1 MVDCQLKNND
11 CGVSAVKTI
20 FNIFDQ
26 DVSRKYI
33 QQHIFLDEQGS
44 SLTDL
49 QAFLEQHEFTTRLR
63 VLDFHYL
70 QATPV
75 AWEYLMPFIMPI
87 VHPNG
92 LHYVVVDK
100 VKGDKL
106 RVLDPAKANEYY
118 ATPSELKNMAYFSK
132 SYWDLVQMEQKLMLL
147 CNQELAQY
155 DVKLEQALTTNDAGT
170 LFNKL
175 TYFSYIKTNF
185 GLKDREAEQKFLH
198 DLLFNQEIGA
208 LPKHFRALK
217 NDESRMM
224 MRAPLVLTVAPPPA
238 RPQAEAG
245 APQAAHPEASVPEPS
260 PYLTLLQELGTNRR
274 IWYIYIFAALFSA
287 MTTQLA
293 VFVNQVLIDYVLPS
307 YQLNTLV
314 VFAIGLGVFKLFD
327 LATSL
332 NVSFVGIHMGNILD
346 KYFLTRFDEK
356 LNQYSLPFIQS
367 FKRGD
372 LTERLSDAFKL
383 KGFFLRFFTRILVD
397 VFVSLYSLAILF
409 YIDARLT
416 LVICGVMVAFYGW
429 FRLVTPTLKR
439 NERLR
444 FLRKSEF
451 FTKMIE
457 KLDGIQ
463 VLKSFRIEEA
473 YSRKLLQVV
482 TQLLNVQLKN
492 RYVDLL
498 NGAVVS
504 VISMLASLLIIVA
517 LTKKAIVGN
526 AISLG
531 QIVTFIALSERVFS
545 SLRGI
550 LSENLVLQEN
560 EVVLRR
566 YLDFEEAAPAAG
578 PRGGIEDFAIE
589 SLALHELGFGYNPQ
603 QLVLRNLSLD
613 AERGDKI
620 RIEGQNGSGKTT
632 LSKVLTG
639 LYEPAAGRMLINDTD
654 RRFFDP
660 EKLKEKLVLVTNED
674 ILFNDTIEFNIAF
687 GRKVSPAR
695 IMQMAKK
702 IGLYEFIAS
711 KEDGLAF
718 LINENGRNLSTGQ
731 RKKIL
736 LMRGLFSTADV
747 LILDE
752 VLSGIDAASRI
763 QIEGLLNEFTNKIL
777 IVISHEAIDYLCFT
791 KHYSLEHGTLIVPA

>member
-11 CGVSAVKTI
+11 CGISAVKTI

-33 QQHIFLDEQGS
+33 QQNIFLDEKGS

-49 QAFLEQHEFTTRLR
+49 QNFLQRHEFATNLR
-63 VLDFHYL
+63 VLDINAIQFK
-70 QATPV
+70 PS
-75 AWEYLMPFIMPI
+75 AWQELFPFIMPI
-87 VHPNG
+87 VHANG

-100 VKGDKL
+100 MKSSKL

-118 ATPSELKNMAYFSK
+118 VTVSELKKMAYFSK
-132 SYWDLVQMEQKLMLL
+132 SYWDLIQMEQKLMLL
-147 CNQELAQY
+147 CTQELALY
-155 DVKLEQALTTNDAGT
+155 SVKLEQALTTNDAST

-175 TYFSYIKTNF
+175 TYFTYLKENF
-185 GLKDREAEQKFLH
+185 GLRDKEAEQKFLH
-198 DLLFNQEIGA
+198 DLLFNQDAGA
-208 LPKHFRALK
+208 LPKHFRSLK
-217 NDESRMM
+217 DAETRMM
-224 MRAPLVLTVAPPPA
+224 LQAPIILTVALKPSKP
-238 RPQAEAG
+238 RPEEVL
-245 APQAAHPEASVPEPS
+245 PDAAKPEQS
-260 PYLTLLQELGTNRR
+260 PYLTLLQELGRNRQ

-287 MTTQLA
+287 MTAQLA
-293 VFVNQVLIDYVLPS
+293 VFTGQILIDYILPS

-332 NVSFVGIHMGNILD
+332 NVAFVGIHMGNILD

-372 LTERLSDAFKL
+372 LTERMSDAFKL
-383 KGFFLRFFTRILVD
+383 KGFFLRFFTRIIVD
-397 VFVSLYSLAILF
+397 VFVSIYSLAILF
-409 YIDARLT
+409 YINAKLT
-416 LVICGVMVAFYGW
+416 LIVCAVMAAFYVW

-463 VLKSFRIEEA
+463 VLKSFRIEET
-473 YSRKLLQVV
+473 YSRKLLQIVN
-482 TQLLNVQLKN
+482 QLLNVQLTNK
-492 RYVDLL
+492 YVDLV
-498 NGAVVS
+498 NVAVIS
-504 VISMLASLLIIVA
+504 VISLIASLLIIVA
-517 LTKKAIVGN
+517 LTKTAIQSN

-531 QIVTFIALSERVFS
+531 QIITYIALSERVFS
-545 SLRGI
+545 ALRGI
-550 LSENLVLQEN
+550 LSENLTLQEN

-566 YLDFEEAAPAAG
+566 YLDFEDASATRPST
-578 PRGGIEDFAIE
+578 GGIDKFTIT
-589 SLALHELGFGYNPQ
+589 SLALQDLGFGYNPQ
-603 QLVLRNLSLD
+603 NLVLHDVSLE
-613 AERGDKI
+613 AELGDKI

-639 LYEPAAGRMLINDTD
+639 LYEPASGRMMLNDTD
-654 RRFFDP
+654 RRFFDQ
-660 EKLKEKLVLVTNED
+660 EKVKEKLVLVTNED

-687 GRKVSPAR
+687 GRKVSPTR

-702 IGLYEFIAS
+702 IGLYDFIAS
-711 KEDGLAF
+711 KEEGLGF

-736 LMRGLFSTADV
+736 LLRGLFSSADV

-752 VLSGIDAASRI
+752 VLSGIDAESRV
-763 QIEGLLNEFTNKIL
+763 QIEGLLDEFTNKIL
-777 IVISHEAIDYLCFT
+777 IVISHEPIDYIRFT
-791 KHYSLEHGTLIVPA
+791 KHYYLDHGTFVVPA